1 MIKEMVLGSIIA
13 GAGGA
18 AIYFGDTRYVMQSS
32 YEQATQQQRVYQL
45 IDQIQDIKDRAA
57 YEHRA
62 LTDYESNRIQQL
74 EAEIR
79 KMSR

>member
-1 MIKEMVLGSIIA
+1 MIKEIILTTVIA

-18 AIYFGDTRYVMQSS
+18 AIYLGDTRWIQIAS
-32 YEQATQQQRVYQL
+32 YEQAVQQQRKYQL
-45 IDQIQDIKDRAA
+45 IDQIQDIRDRAA

-62 LTDYESNRIQQL
+62 LTDYEANRIKSL

-79 KMSR
+79 KLQ